1 MTSGDLDPQ
10 RAVDFLRD
18 NAPIVA
24 KAKGQRVYL
33 EQFLKSKKALLMRE
47 SGAGS
52 VAAQEVAALAHEDY
66 IALIAAL
73 GDASEEEERLRWL
86 MVAAQARIEVWR
98 SLEASNRAI
107 DRGAR

>member
-1 MTSGDLDPQ
+1 MNESIDPQ
-10 RAVDFLRD
+10 KAVDFLREH
-18 NAPIVA
+18 APILA
-24 KAKGQRVYL
+24 AAKGQRVYL

-52 VAAQEVAALAHEDY
+52 VASQEVAALAHPDY
-66 IALIAAL
+66 IALVEALRDAA
-73 GDASEEEERLRWL
+73 DAEERERWL

-98 SLEASNRAI
+98 SLEASNRAV